1 VNAGRDA
8 FRHWRLD
15 PDPGGILWLSLD
27 RADSSSNTLSVDVL
41 AELGRVLAQVVRL
54 RPRGLVL
61 RSAKPDG
68 FSPGA
73 DIGEFARLAG
83 AAEAL
88 AHCQLG
94 QALFTALAQLPMPT
108 VAMIHGP
115 CLGGGLE
122 LALACRRRV
131 ASDAPGTR
139 LGLPEVRL
147 GIHPGFGGSVR
158 LTDLLGPAPALDLML
173 SGRQLSARA
182 ALRMG
187 LVDAVV
193 PERQLARAA
202 AALLGPEARPRRT
215 LAQRAHRLLGH
226 WPARPILAGW
236 LRRRVARSVDPVH
249 YPAPFALVALLAAGR
264 SGGGTADRFLA
275 EARSVAQLGTGSTA
289 RSLVRVFQLQER
301 LKGLALDRHGAPAPR
316 CVHVAGAGALGGV
329 FAAWCALQGRLVTVQ
344 DPDPERLA
352 SLLARAGELF
362 RRQLKDPRE
371 VRAAMDRLLPDP
383 DGAGAGRADLVLE
396 AIGEDLEAKRTL
408 YRALEPRLRPEAVLA
423 SATATLPLERLA
435 DGLAR
440 PERFLGLR
448 IFQPVAGTRLVE
460 VAAWSGTGRDAADRA
475 AAFVGA
481 IRRLPLPVRAGPGGL
496 VHRVLV
502 PYLMEALI
510 LVGEG
515 VAPAEIDRAAEA
527 FGMPVGPV
535 LLADSMGLDTC
546 LALARG
552 LGPACGIPAIL
563 EALVAAGH
571 LGRASGQGCYRFQAG
586 RPVRPRLPAPRPG
599 GGLEQR
605 LLLRMLNAAVA
616 CLRTRVVADED
627 LLDAGLVF
635 GAGFAPF
642 RGGPMGHIRQEGPG
656 RQEQLL
662 AALADQHGPRFTPD
676 PGWGAL

>member
-173 SGRQLSARA
+173 SGRQL
-182 ALRMG
+182 
-187 LVDAVV
+187 
-193 PERQLARAA
+193 
-202 AALLGPEARPRRT
+202 
-215 LAQRAHRLLGH
+215 
-226 WPARPILAGW
+226 
-236 LRRRVARSVDPVH
+236 
-249 YPAPFALVALLAAGR
+249 
-264 SGGGTADRFLA
+264 
-275 EARSVAQLGTGSTA
+275 
-289 RSLVRVFQLQER
+289 
-301 LKGLALDRHGAPAPR
+301 
-316 CVHVAGAGALGGV
+316 
-329 FAAWCALQGRLVTVQ
+329 
-344 DPDPERLA
+344 
-352 SLLARAGELF
+352 
-362 RRQLKDPRE
+362 KDPRE

-396 AIGEDLEAKRTL
+396 AIGEDLEAKRAL

-423 SATATLPLERLA
+423 SATATATLPLERLA

-448 IFQPVAGTRLVE
+448 VFQPVAGTRLVE

-552 LGPACGIPAIL
+552 LGPACGVPAIL

-571 LGRASGQGCYRFQAG
+571 LGRTSGQGCYRFQAG

-662 AALADQHGPRFTPD
+662 AALADQHGARFTPD
-676 PGWGAL
+676 PGWSAL